1 MKFTT
6 RLLINLALS
15 LGLTGGVLADVLVG
29 NSPFQG
35 GPSGQQSDGNSA
47 IYSQTFVAPAN
58 ATLESIR
65 WWGFHGFDSGGPD
78 FDNFVVTLDSVVQ
91 TGHLDITL
99 DKSLGIFE
107 YTLDI
112 SDIALTSSSLSIVND
127 TLDVE
132 WYWQSAPAQ
141 GNGKAPDES
150 QVSFNLIGRINAQT
164 PSSPIP
170 EPGSLSLLL
179 LAAAALGF
187 GKSRQEKPELLDI
200 KNQG

>member
-1 MKFTT
+1 MKLTT
-6 RLLINLALS
+6 RLLITLALS
-15 LGLTGGVLADVLVG
+15 LGLTGGALADVLVG
-29 NSPFQG
+29 NSPFQLG
-35 GPSGQQSDGNSA
+35 ASGQQSDGNSA

-65 WWGFHGFDSGGPD
+65 WWGAHGFDSGGPD
-78 FDNFVVTLDSVVQ
+78 FDNFVVTLGSAVQ
-91 TGHLDITL
+91 TGNLDITL
-99 DKSLGIFE
+99 NTSLGFYE

-112 SDIALTSSSLSIVND
+112 ADIALISSSLSIVND
-127 TLDVE
+127 SLDVE

-141 GNGKAPDES
+141 GNSDAPDDS
-150 QVSFNLIGRINAQT
+150 QVSFNLIGRLNAQT

-179 LAAAALGF
+179 LASAVLGLRKARRE
-187 GKSRQEKPELLDI
+187 KSEPLDI